1 MFHQQYQRRQ
11 VYPSPAKGAISER
24 REGVNRLAK
33 VGEEDD
39 EHSKVKTRQPNR
51 HIKSLEEDEV
61 KIEGAV
67 EVELSEEEVELS
79 EDEVEAEI
87 EYQNMGEE
95 QR

>member
-11 VYPSPAKGAISER
+11 AYPSPAKGAISER
-24 REGVNRLAK
+24 REEVNRLAK
-33 VGEEDD
+33 EGEEDD
-39 EHSKVKTRQPNR
+39 EHSRVKTRQPNR

-61 KIEGAV
+61 K
-67 EVELSEEEVELS
+67 SEEEVELS